1 MSISDQWSIK
11 EKEEEK
17 RSGLERH
24 RENRYFLNSTIS
36 SLSLSFGRNTHPR
49 VASFFFIP
57 VGLRAWLCG
66 LLPMLRCGVVG
77 SIRLSF
83 SIWVQISAVVYNSGL
98 GFRFLVFLFLSL
110 GCAWFGLKE
119 RFTGTR
125 GLVSVK
131 ERQNLND
138 DRWIAYSKAS
148 SAFFGRL
155 GRRTKLDK

>member
-1 MSISDQWSIK
+1 MSISDQRSIK

-24 RENRYFLNSTIS
+24 RENRCFLNSTIS

-66 LLPMLRCGVVG
+66 LLPMLRCSDGIVG

-110 GCAWFGLKE
+110 GCA
-119 RFTGTR
+119 
-125 GLVSVK
+125 
-131 ERQNLND
+131 
-138 DRWIAYSKAS
+138 
-148 SAFFGRL
+148 
-155 GRRTKLDK
+155 

>member
-1 MSISDQWSIK
+1 MEYSCAIK
-11 EKEEEK
+11 
-17 RSGLERH
+17 RNLIGFMGLSVFS
-24 RENRYFLNSTIS
+24 FLFPS

-66 LLPMLRCGVVG
+66 LLPMLRCGDGVVG

-110 GCAWFGLKE
+110 GCA
-119 RFTGTR
+119 
-125 GLVSVK
+125 
-131 ERQNLND
+131 
-138 DRWIAYSKAS
+138 
-148 SAFFGRL
+148 
-155 GRRTKLDK
+155 